1 MKQSVF
7 VGALK
12 GLRVL
17 DVTQAFSGPTCSQLL
32 ADHGADVIK
41 VEPVKGG
48 DVTRMIPPF
57 APGDEGRS
65 YGALFQH
72 CNRNKRSLAIDLKSD
87 EGRALFTRL
96 VEDADVLVENFRYG
110 VMDRLGLGYDALRA
124 LNPKLVYTSIR
135 GFGDDAGGRSPYA
148 ELPTVD
154 IVAQAMGGIMSVTG
168 EDVDH
173 PSRVGSGIGDSVP
186 GLFAAF
192 GTLAAV
198 LEARTSG
205 KGQHVDIAMV
215 DAVMAICEQVSTQYG
230 YSGQVPTPT
239 GNRLPQ
245 IVPFGM
251 IHTKDGPAVL
261 AVPPGRAWAGFAEA
275 MGKPEWL
282 EDERLSS
289 EMARIRNRDYTYDVV
304 EAETRKKTRAELF
317 ELLQGVVPFAPIYDA
332 EDIRNDPHFAAR
344 EMLVPIQHP
353 GSDQVLM
360 TAGVP
365 VKLSRTP
372 GGVASRAP
380 TLGEHTNE
388 VLSEAGL
395 SADEIAQLRERGVV
409 A

>member
-1 MKQSVF
+1 MFQSVST
-7 VGALK
+7 GALK

-32 ADHGADVIK
+32 ADQGADVIK
-41 VEPVKGG
+41 VEPAKGG

-57 APGDEGRS
+57 APGDEARP

-72 CNRNKRSLAIDLKSD
+72 CNRNKRSLAIDLKSE
-87 EGRALFTRL
+87 EGRALFLRL
-96 VEDADVLVENFRYG
+96 VETADVLVENFRYG
-110 VMDRLGLGYDALRA
+110 VMDRLGLGYDALKA

-135 GFGDDAGGRSPYA
+135 GFGDEPGGHSPYA

-168 EDVDH
+168 DDVEH

-198 LEARTSG
+198 LEARASG
-205 KGQHVDIAMV
+205 EGQHVDIAMV
-215 DAVMAICEQVSTQYG
+215 DAIMAICEQVSTQYG
-230 YSGQVPTPT
+230 YSGKVPTPT

-251 IHTKDGPAVL
+251 VRTKDGPAVL
-261 AVPPGRAWAGFAEA
+261 AVPPGRGWAAFAEA
-275 MGKPEWL
+275 MGRPEWMQ
-282 EDERLSS
+282 DERLNS
-289 EMARIRNRDYTYDVV
+289 EMGRIQNRDYTYDVV
-304 EAETRKKTRAELF
+304 EAETHGKTRAELF
-317 ELLQGVVPFAPIYDA
+317 ELLKGVVPFAPIYDA
-332 EDIRNDPHFAAR
+332 EDIHKDPHFTAR

-353 GSDQVLM
+353 GSEKTFM

-380 TLGEHTNE
+380 MLGEHTDE

-395 SADEIAQLRERGVV
+395 SAAEIEQLRERKVV